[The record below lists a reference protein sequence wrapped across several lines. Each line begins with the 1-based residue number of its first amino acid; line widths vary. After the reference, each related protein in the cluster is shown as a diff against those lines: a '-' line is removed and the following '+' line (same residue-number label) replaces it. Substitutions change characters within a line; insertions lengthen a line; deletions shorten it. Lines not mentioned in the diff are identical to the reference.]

1 LSVDPAVLYIVL
13 LAAGIALGYLLASR
27 IAAARLRDLD
37 LLWRERVDERV
48 RSGMTE
54 REWELRRDAAAR
66 SGRAMSGRVLERFSP
81 LMKQFPFDPHDAVWI
96 GSPVDFIVFDGLSED
111 RGEGSSLRRIAL
123 LEVKS
128 GSGELSKAQRKVREI
143 VQQGKVVWEEVRI
156 PY

>member
-1 LSVDPAVLYIVL
+1 MNADPVVVYIAL
-13 LAAGIALGYLLASR
+13 LVAGIAFGYLIASR
-27 IAAARLRDLD
+27 VAAGRLRDLD
-37 LLWRERVDERV
+37 ILWRERVEERV
-48 RSGMTE
+48 RSGVTE

-111 RGEGSSLRRIAL
+111 REQGGSLRRIAFI
-123 LEVKS
+123 EVKS
-128 GSGELSKAQRKVREI
+128 GSGELSKAQRKVREVI
-143 VQQGKVVWEEVRI
+143 QQGKVSWEEVRI